1 MNQKISFAFLYIF
14 TIFISFSY
22 TLDTGIKKSDIIF
35 DVNVEYGFLEK
46 KEKIDITWDDVKNV
60 EDLEVNSNTTYKIE
74 LLTNH
79 ALRRKDDTL
88 IWQQKELI
96 NNTRCFTSY
105 KWKIPKLKKRNYYG
119 ILITVQGPNNS
130 SIYGLSRRLGYISN
144 VSKLLSSNSTTDVE
158 EFVNKT
164 HNKVVFFYEDE
175 VEKVEIEEDEEDDE
189 KVKISNQQDNSK
201 ESSSHSSY
209 VIIIIVGLIIIAIIL
224 SIVAFNFYKKNKE
237 TKENVRE
244 ILVAQKEKEALQNFD
259 IISESAESEIVREK
273 LKQDAL
279 EKERQKVLE
288 SMKEKN
294 LLMVEGNS
302 AFPSS
307 ISDAVSNAVSNTNT
321 DFSWHGMEVMSFNS
335 PTKTKGLSSLAMTA
349 ITPMSAP
356 KKIDYDAIAIEV
368 EDKMQHQEEELAK
381 GQDSKSNEIDI
392 DIQPPEELEK
402 PEEPEG
408 PKIVSNPNST
418 VKFKL

>member
-1 MNQKISFAFLYIF
+1 MNQKISILFLYIF
-14 TIFISFSY
+14 TLFVSFSY
-22 TLDTGIKKSDIIF
+22 TLDTGIKKSDIQF
-35 DVNVEYGFLEK
+35 DVDVEYGFLEK
-46 KEKIDITWDDVKNV
+46 KEKIDISWDDVKNV
-60 EDLEVNSNTTYKIE
+60 EDLKINSNTTYKIE

-96 NNTRCFTSY
+96 NTTRVFTSY

-119 ILITVQGPNNS
+119 ILITVQGPTNN
-130 SIYGLSRRLGYISN
+130 IYGLSRRLGYIAN
-144 VSKLLSSNSTTDVE
+144 VSKLLSSNSTSDVA

-175 VEKVEIEEDEEDDE
+175 VEKIEIEDDE
-189 KVKISNQQDNSK
+189 PDDETAKVQSQQDNSIN
-201 ESSSHSSY
+201 SNTGGSSY
-209 VIIIIVGLIIIAIIL
+209 VLIIIIGLIIIAIIL
-224 SIVAFNFYKKNKE
+224 SLVAFSFYRKNKK

-259 IISESAESEIVREK
+259 IKSESAESEIVREK
-273 LKQDAL
+273 LKQEAL
-279 EKERQKVLE
+279 EKERQKVYE

-335 PTKTKGLSSLAMTA
+335 PTKTKGLSSLGMTP
-349 ITPMSAP
+349 ITPLTAP

-368 EDKMQHQEEELAK
+368 EDKIQHQEEEEEEELVE
-381 GQDSKSNEIDI
+381 GQDSNEINI
-392 DIQPPEELEK
+392 NIQPPEK
-402 PEEPEG
+402 SEEEETI
-408 PKIVSNPNST
+408 IVSNPNCI